1 MNRRPFLLFTLLPA
15 LLVTVACTTVNYR
28 SPEFAVQ
35 TVDHK
40 TVAVLPFEMVFTGKA
55 PAHLAPHQIAHIEE
69 MESLAF
75 QTSLYY
81 RLLNRSSA
89 DRQNPITI
97 ALQPVEETN
106 RILAAN
112 RIGLRDSWYME
123 EEELAE
129 ILGVDAVVRTR
140 VKKTRYMSDLASFGV
155 DVGVHVLHDVFHEAT
170 DHEIP
175 LPIPYGLQK
184 THDIWADG
192 SLMSGEDGSLLWKVA
207 VHRVTDWTRP
217 ANDVIEG
224 VTKKLARKFPYR
236 S

>member
-1 MNRRPFLLFTLLPA
+1 MKRHLTLVSILLLTA
-15 LLVTVACTTVNYR
+15 ACTTVNYTT
-28 SPEFAVQ
+28 PQFAGKTAGHQ
-35 TVDHK
+35 
-40 TVAVLPFEMVFTGKA
+40 TVAVLPFEMIFTGKA
-55 PAHLAPHQIAHIEE
+55 PTNLTVAQIAHIEE

-89 DRQNPITI
+89 HRKRPIYI

-106 RILAAN
+106 RILAA
-112 RIGLRDSWYME
+112 RGIALRDSWYMPAA
-123 EEELAE
+123 ELAR

-140 VKKTRYMSDLASFGV
+140 VKKTRYLSDLASYGI
-155 DVGVHVLHDVFHEAT
+155 DVGTYVLHEVVHDVT
-170 DHEIP
+170 DGDVH
-175 LPIPYGLQK
+175 LPIPWGLAK

-192 SLMSGEDGSLLWKVA
+192 KLQSADNELLWQVA
-207 VHRVTDWTRP
+207 VHRETDWSRP

-224 VTKKLARKFPYR
+224 LTKKLAKKFPYR